1 MTERMATLAREGKRF
16 EKPRELL
23 DEWVKVADE
32 VFTAHF
38 CSEGFCSAQAQL
50 LNAAHRVR
58 RQRRDLMEDALRA
71 SDLPTRSD
79 LEEAHKMIYELRKEL
94 RGVERELDALRRGE
108 GGPR

>member
-1 MTERMATLAREGKRF
+1 
-16 EKPRELL
+16 
-23 DEWVKVADE
+23 
-32 VFTAHF
+32 
-38 CSEGFCSAQAQL
+38 
-50 LNAAHRVR
+50 
-58 RQRRDLMEDALRA
+58 MEDALRA